1 MNREVKKKVFENEI
15 HNNNNRP
22 SPSSSS
28 YWKNSPETLLN
39 FYLKEV
45 KNAFHKQTADK
56 CIEFAVRCLTL
67 TKILYGYTNTTLL
80 AVHHCMLAKIYW
92 KLKNLSNQTC
102 DHAKAA
108 LQYLTLLPTKGKL
121 QLDASEQTEQNLQ
134 QLNVALESMLLIGQV
149 QHTNGQYAESNR
161 FFKRALILLRRNKS
175 NLPNEKL
182 AQYWLTEFNCEI
194 IMNYL
199 NLNKIEDAKQHLN
212 RATATLDENNIDST
226 IKLISTIILFGDTTN
241 KRQDKSSA
249 SQYYKKALELTK
261 FIQNQRDIRTADLMV
276 NIVRASTKEKQQQDF
291 HKLRHC
297 LQHAMTIY
305 IEQLL
310 DSTDVRII
318 DANNL
323 LHKLNM
329 ENSDGGSQFMIAERE
344 FCQNGGSCTNT
355 GVDYTC
361 ICAENFYGKN
371 CTNVIKQCNS
381 SSECLNG
388 GFCAS
393 IDSVKTM
400 RRWYKC
406 VQVNLTEAG
415 KNEEQLRMKLE
426 FYYCRIWKILTIE
439 AMEVVVL
446 LDFA

>member
-1 MNREVKKKVFENEI
+1 
-15 HNNNNRP
+15 
-22 SPSSSS
+22 
-28 YWKNSPETLLN
+28 
-39 FYLKEV
+39 
-45 KNAFHKQTADK
+45 
-56 CIEFAVRCLTL
+56 LTL

-80 AVHHCMLAKIYW
+80 AVHHCMLARIYW

-121 QLDASEQTEQNLQ
+121 QLDKSEQTEQNLQ

-212 RATATLDENNIDST
+212 RATATLDENNIDSI
-226 IKLISTIILFGDTTN
+226 IKLISTIILFGD

-249 SQYYKKALELTK
+249 AQYYKKALELTK
-261 FIQNQRDIRTADLMV
+261 FIQHQRDIRTADLMV
-276 NIVRASTKEKQQQDF
+276 NIVRASTKEKQQQQQQGFPIFLQSFILIKAIHLLLFFFLIDF

-297 LQHAMTIY
+297 LEHAMTIY

-310 DSTDVRII
+310 DKSDVRII

-323 LHKLNM
+323 LQKLNM
-329 ENSDGGSQFMIAERE
+329 ENNDDGFP
-344 FCQNGGSCTNT
+344 
-355 GVDYTC
+355 
-361 ICAENFYGKN
+361 FYK
-371 CTNVIKQCNS
+371 
-381 SSECLNG
+381 
-388 GFCAS
+388 
-393 IDSVKTM
+393 
-400 RRWYKC
+400 
-406 VQVNLTEAG
+406 
-415 KNEEQLRMKLE
+415 
-426 FYYCRIWKILTIE
+426 
-439 AMEVVVL
+439 
-446 LDFA
+446 

>member
-1 MNREVKKKVFENEI
+1 LEQNFENVKLYMNSTSSPKGFENEI
-15 HNNNNRP
+15 HNNNNNNNRP
-22 SPSSSS
+22 SPSSS

-39 FYLKEV
+39 FYLKEL

-80 AVHHCMLAKIYW
+80 AVHHCMLARIYW

-121 QLDASEQTEQNLQ
+121 QLDKSEQTEQNLQ

-212 RATATLDENNIDST
+212 RATATLDENNIDSI
-226 IKLISTIILFGDTTN
+226 IKLISTIILFGD

-249 SQYYKKALELTK
+249 AQYYKKALELTK

-276 NIVRASTKEKQQQDF
+276 NIVRASTKEKQQQQQDF

-297 LQHAMTIY
+297 LEHAMTIY

-310 DSTDVRII
+310 DKSDVRII

-323 LHKLNM
+323 LQKLNM
-329 ENSDGGSQFMIAERE
+329 ENSDDGFP
-344 FCQNGGSCTNT
+344 
-355 GVDYTC
+355 
-361 ICAENFYGKN
+361 FYK
-371 CTNVIKQCNS
+371 
-381 SSECLNG
+381 
-388 GFCAS
+388 
-393 IDSVKTM
+393 
-400 RRWYKC
+400 
-406 VQVNLTEAG
+406 
-415 KNEEQLRMKLE
+415 
-426 FYYCRIWKILTIE
+426 
-439 AMEVVVL
+439 
-446 LDFA
+446 

>member
-1 MNREVKKKVFENEI
+1 MNSTSSPKVFENEI
-15 HNNNNRP
+15 HNNNNNNNNRP
-22 SPSSSS
+22 SPSSS

-80 AVHHCMLAKIYW
+80 AVHHCMLARIYW

-121 QLDASEQTEQNLQ
+121 QLDKSEQIEQNLQ

-212 RATATLDENNIDST
+212 RATAILDENNIDSI
-226 IKLISTIILFGDTTN
+226 IKLISTIILFGD

-249 SQYYKKALELTK
+249 AQYYKKALELTK

-276 NIVRASTKEKQQQDF
+276 NIVRASTKEKQQQQQQGFPIFLHSFILIKAIHLLLLFFLIDF

-297 LQHAMTIY
+297 LEHAMTIY

-310 DSTDVRII
+310 DKSDVRII

-323 LHKLNM
+323 LQKLNM
-329 ENSDGGSQFMIAERE
+329 ENSDDGNPYRF
-344 FCQNGGSCTNT
+344 
-355 GVDYTC
+355 
-361 ICAENFYGKN
+361 
-371 CTNVIKQCNS
+371 
-381 SSECLNG
+381 L
-388 GFCAS
+388 
-393 IDSVKTM
+393 
-400 RRWYKC
+400 
-406 VQVNLTEAG
+406 LTE
-415 KNEEQLRMKLE
+415 LR
-426 FYYCRIWKILTIE
+426 LTIHH
-439 AMEVVVL
+439 MSTDYL
-446 LDFA
+446 SQ

>member
-1 MNREVKKKVFENEI
+1 MNSTSSPKVIENEI
-15 HNNNNRP
+15 PNNNNNNNIP
-22 SPSSSS
+22 SPSSS
-28 YWKNSPETLLN
+28 YCENSPEILLN

-45 KNAFHKQTADK
+45 KKSFHKHTADN

-80 AVHHCMLAKIYW
+80 AVHHCMLARIYW

-149 QHTNGQYAESNR
+149 QHANGQFAESNR

-175 NLPNEKL
+175 NLPNEQL
-182 AQYWLTEFNCEI
+182 AQYWFTEFNCEI
-194 IMNYL
+194 IMNDL
-199 NLNKIEDAKQHLN
+199 NLNKIEDAKQHFN

-226 IKLISTIILFGDTTN
+226 IKLISTIILLGDTIN
-241 KRQDKSSA
+241 KRQDKSSSA
-249 SQYYKKALELTK
+249 QYYKKALELTK

-276 NIVRASTKEKQQQDF
+276 NIVRASTKEKQPPPPQQQQQQQDF

-297 LQHAMTIY
+297 LEQAITIY
-305 IEQLL
+305 TEQLL
-310 DSTDVRII
+310 DSSDIRII

-329 ENSDGGSQFMIAERE
+329 QNSDDGSF
-344 FCQNGGSCTNT
+344 FTN
-355 GVDYTC
+355 
-361 ICAENFYGKN
+361 NM
-371 CTNVIKQCNS
+371 
-381 SSECLNG
+381 
-388 GFCAS
+388 
-393 IDSVKTM
+393 KTI
-400 RRWYKC
+400 
-406 VQVNLTEAG
+406 
-415 KNEEQLRMKLE
+415 MK
-426 FYYCRIWKILTIE
+426 
-439 AMEVVVL
+439 
-446 LDFA
+446 